1 MSGHIH
7 FLGIGGVSM
16 CGLAALAAAGSAYVT
31 GSDRVEN
38 NRIQLLRQMGIRVT
52 IGQDIAGATSASLVV
67 YTAAIEETDPSLVA
81 ARQVGVSCITRAA
94 YLGACMLAYTRRVG
108 VAGVHGKSTVTGML
122 AAIFAAAGADATVLC
137 GAGLAGDVPFRLG
150 NKELLLFE
158 ACEYKDSFL
167 AFSPTVAVL
176 LNLEWEHVDY
186 FHTLAQMQ
194 TSFASFA
201 AGAQTVVANGED
213 ACLMDALGGTP
224 CVTYGFAKGDYTLRG
239 LDWYHGE
246 THLGRLTLSV
256 LGRHN
261 LQNALAAATTAH
273 TMGFSVP
280 HILAGL
286 ADFSGVDRRLTYRGR
301 LCGARVYDDYAH
313 HPTEVAASLAAAR
326 EGTSG
331 RLICAFQSHTYS
343 RTAAF
348 REALC
353 HHLRTADKVLLLPI
367 YAAREAPIP
376 GVSAEA
382 LAADIPGAEVC
393 ADARTLASHLTAEA
407 RDGDLVLI
415 MGAGDIDR
423 TLAYLPLSQ

>member
-16 CGLAALAAAGSAYVT
+16 CGLAALAAAGGAYVT

-38 NRIQLLRQMGIRVT
+38 DRTALLRRMGISVT
-52 IGQDIAGATSASLVV
+52 IGQDIAGATGASLVV
-67 YTAAIEETDPSLVA
+67 YTAAIAETDPSLVA
-81 ARQVGVSCITRAA
+81 ARQAGVSCITRAA
-94 YLGACMLAYTRRVG
+94 YLGACMLAYKRRVG

-122 AAIFAAAGADATVLC
+122 AAVFAAAGADATVLC
-137 GAGLAGDVPFRLG
+137 GAGLVGDVPYRLG
-150 NKELLLFE
+150 GRELLLFE
-158 ACEYKDSFL
+158 ACEYRDSFL

-186 FHTLAQMQ
+186 FHTLAQMRA
-194 TSFASFA
+194 SFAAFA

-213 ACLMDALGGTP
+213 ANLMEALGDTP
-224 CVTYGFAKGDYTLRG
+224 RVTYGFREGDYTLRG
-239 LDWYHGE
+239 LDWYHGD
-246 THLGRLTLSV
+246 TYLGQLALSV

-273 TMGFSVP
+273 TMGFAVP

-286 ADFSGVDRRLTYRGR
+286 AAFSGVDRRLSYRGR

-313 HPTEVAASLAAAR
+313 HPTEVAASIAAAR
-326 EGTSG
+326 DSTSG

-348 REALC
+348 RNALC
-353 HHLRTADKVLLLPI
+353 HHLKAADKVFLLPI

-382 LAADIPGAEVC
+382 LAADIPNARVC
-393 ADARTLASHLTAEA
+393 ADAHALARCLTAEA
-407 RDGDLVLI
+407 REGDLVLI

-423 TLAYLPLSQ
+423 TLAYLPLSR